1 MKRSQLILTA
11 ILFALLLLLGYAG
24 KMIVGQSD
32 APPAGWVGLFIAGV
46 AGKFQLNYGAAPP
59 AGWIGLLV
67 FVVFVGLSLVIADTR
82 RSRRRVMTEMRE
94 AATPAEKKP
103 EAAKTPQPILD
114 PQGLPYPHPIINV
127 ATCIGCHACV
137 DACPHDVLAIING
150 KSALVAV
157 EQCMEDT
164 SCEVECPT
172 VPKSCIVVNSTKP
185 IPKRKVPN
193 RDARFVTSVPGI
205 YLIGDVSGVPL
216 IKNAIN
222 EGGAVIDFVAEDIKQ
237 MGRNGNADYDVA
249 IVGIGPAGLSAAAL
263 AAQRGMKYVAIEQD
277 EVAATIQQTYPAGK
291 YIYFN
296 PTEKPAKG
304 GIKLEGPGAIKEQ
317 MLGSWME
324 TVRSNGVVINEFE
337 SCKDVK
343 RDGDVFVVV
352 TDQDKTKERMEYRAR
367 RVVLAIGN
375 RGTPMKLNVPGEDL
389 KMIVTP
395 TGMVLPQFCNK
406 CGERRTGD
414 YKFCQRCGFQYVP
427 KPAKPYEDERVKYKL
442 SDPNKF
448 SGKHVVVV
456 GAGNS
461 AIEAAIDLAAY
472 RSEEGTDVIGWRD
485 NAVSL
490 VIRSNFKSDLKLGN
504 KMMIYDCMDAGRVK
518 AFFGQT
524 IKEITS
530 NEVTLMSARERD
542 PKTAKET
549 ARIKNDYVFA
559 LIGGEKPT
567 KFLESIGVKIG

>member
-1 MKRSQLILTA
+1 MKRSQLIVTT
-11 ILFALLLLLGYAG
+11 ILFALLLVLGFASRLQ
-24 KMIVGQSD
+24 VGYG
-32 APPAGWVGLFIAGV
+32 AMPPAGWVGLLF
-46 AGKFQLNYGAAPP
+46 
-59 AGWIGLLV
+59 
-67 FVVFVGLSLVIADTR
+67 FVLFLGFALVIADTR
-82 RSRRRVMTEMRE
+82 RSRKRVIEETRE
-94 AATPAEKKP
+94 AAAPAEKKS
-103 EAAKTPQPILD
+103 EAPKATLPVLD
-114 PQGLPYPHPIINV
+114 PEGLPYPHPIINV
-127 ATCIGCHACV
+127 GTCIGCHACV

-150 KSALVAV
+150 KAALVAV

-172 VPKSCIVVNSTKP
+172 VPKSCIVVNSTKK
-185 IPKRKVPN
+185 IPARKVPK
-193 RDARFVTSVPGI
+193 RDGRFMTNVPGV

-222 EGGAVIDFVAEDIKQ
+222 EGGSVIDFVVDDIKQ
-237 MGRNGNADYDVA
+237 MGKNGKADYDVA
-249 IVGIGPAGLSAAAL
+249 IVGIGPGGLSAAAL
-263 AAQRGMKYVAIEQD
+263 AAQRGLKYIAIEQD
-277 EVAATIQQTYPAGK
+277 QVVATIQQTYQAGK

-296 PTEKPAKG
+296 PVDQPVKG
-304 GIKLEGPGAIKEQ
+304 GIKLEGAGAIKEQ
-317 MLGSWME
+317 MIGSWME
-324 TVRSNGVVINEFE
+324 TVMSNGVIINEFE

-352 TDQDKTKERMEYRAR
+352 TDQDKTKQRMEYRSR

-375 RGTPMKLNVPGEDL
+375 RGTPMRLNVPGEDL

-395 TGMVLPQFCNK
+395 TEMVLPQFCNK
-406 CGERRTGD
+406 CGARRVGD
-414 YKFCQRCGFQYVP
+414 YKFCHECGFQYIP
-427 KPAKPYEDERVKYKL
+427 KPPKPYEDERVKYKL

-472 RSEEGTDVIGWRD
+472 RSEEGTELIGWRD

-524 IKEITS
+524 VKEVTA
-530 NEVTLMSARERD
+530 NEVALMSARERD
-542 PKTAKET
+542 PKTARET

-567 KFLESIGVKIG
+567 KFLESIGIKIG

>member
-11 ILFALLLLLGYAG
+11 VLFALLLL
-24 KMIVGQSD
+24 
-32 APPAGWVGLFIAGV
+32 AGV
-46 AGKFQLNYGAAPP
+46 AGDLLTRFGAATPAAWFRLLFTGSVGSLQFSYGATPP
-59 AGWIGLLV
+59 VGWIGLLV
-67 FVVFVGLSLVIADTR
+67 LVLIVGFSLVIADTR
-82 RSRRRVMTEMRE
+82 RGRRRVANEMRE
-94 AATPAEKKP
+94 AASPAVKEPGARKS
-103 EAAKTPQPILD
+103 TQPLLD

-150 KSALVAV
+150 KAALVAV

-164 SCEVECPT
+164 SCQVECPT
-172 VPKSCIVVNSTKP
+172 VPKSCIVVNSAKK
-185 IPKRKVPN
+185 IPERKVPK
-193 RDARFVTSVPGI
+193 RDGRFVTNVPGI

-222 EGGAVIDFVAEDIKQ
+222 EGGAVIDFIIEDIKQ
-237 MGRNGNADYDVA
+237 MGRNGKADYDVA

-263 AAQRGMKYVAIEQD
+263 AAQRGLKYIAIEQD
-277 EVAATIQQTYPAGK
+277 QVAATIQQTYQAGK
-291 YIYFN
+291 YIYYN
-296 PTEKPAKG
+296 PVDQPVKG
-304 GIKLEGPGAIKEQ
+304 GIKLEGAGAIKEQ
-317 MLGSWME
+317 MLGSWMA
-324 TVRSNGVVINEFE
+324 TVKSNGVVINEYE
-337 SCKDVK
+337 SCKDIK
-343 RDGDVFVVV
+343 RDGDVFIVV

-375 RGTPMKLNVPGEDL
+375 RGTPMRLNVTGEDI

-414 YKFCQRCGFQYVP
+414 YKFCQRCGFQYIP

-442 SDPNKF
+442 SDPNKY
-448 SGKHVVVV
+448 SGKHIVVV

-461 AIEAAIDLAAY
+461 AVEAAIDLAAR
-472 RSEEGTDVIGWRD
+472 RSEEGTELVGWRD

-504 KMMIYDCMDAGRVK
+504 KMMIYDCIDAGRVK
-518 AFFGQT
+518 AFIGQT
-524 IKEITS
+524 IKEITA
-530 NEVTLMSARERD
+530 NEVVLMNARERD
-542 PKTAKET
+542 PKKAKET

-567 KFLESIGVKIG
+567 KFLESIGIKIG

>member
-1 MKRSQLILTA
+1 MKRSQLIFTA
-11 ILFALLLLLGYAG
+11 ILFALLLLGGLAGELLGRFGVVTPAAWFRILFTGSAG
-24 KMIVGQSD
+24 SLQFS
-32 APPAGWVGLFIAGV
+32 
-46 AGKFQLNYGAAPP
+46 YGATPP
-59 AGWIGLLV
+59 VGWIGLLI
-67 FVVFVGLSLVIADTR
+67 FVLIVGFSLVIADTR
-82 RSRRRVMTEMRE
+82 RGRRRVANEMRE
-94 AATPAEKKP
+94 AASPAVKEPGERKS
-103 EAAKTPQPILD
+103 TQPILD

-150 KSALVAV
+150 KAALVAV

-164 SCEVECPT
+164 SCQVECPT
-172 VPKSCIVVNSTKP
+172 VPKSCIVVNSAKK
-185 IPKRKVPN
+185 IPERKVPK
-193 RDARFVTSVPGI
+193 RDGRFVTNVPGI

-222 EGGAVIDFVAEDIKQ
+222 EGGAVIDYIVEDIKQ
-237 MGRNGNADYDVA
+237 MGRNGKADYDVA

-263 AAQRGMKYVAIEQD
+263 AAQRGLKYVAIEQD
-277 EVAATIQQTYPAGK
+277 QIAATIQQTYQAGK
-291 YIYFN
+291 YIYYN
-296 PTEKPAKG
+296 PVDQPVKG
-304 GIKLEGPGAIKEQ
+304 GIKLDGAGAIKEQ
-317 MLGSWME
+317 MLGSWMM
-324 TVRSNGVVINEFE
+324 TVKSNGVVINEFE

-343 RDGDVFVVV
+343 RDGDVFIVV
-352 TDQDKTKERMEYRAR
+352 TDQDKTKERVEYRAR

-375 RGTPMKLNVPGEDL
+375 RGTPMRLNVPGEDI

-406 CGERRTGD
+406 CGEKRAGD
-414 YKFCQRCGFQYVP
+414 YTFCQRCGFKYIP
-427 KPAKPYEDERVKYKL
+427 KQAKPYEDEHVKYKL

-448 SGKHVVVV
+448 SGKHIVVV

-461 AIEAAIDLAAY
+461 AIEAAIDLAAR
-472 RSEEGTDVIGWRD
+472 RSEEGTELVGWRD

-504 KMMIYDCMDAGRVK
+504 KMMIYDCMDAGRVR

-524 IKEITS
+524 VKEITAT
-530 NEVTLMSARERD
+530 EVILMNARERD
-542 PKTAKET
+542 PKKAKET

-567 KFLESIGVKIG
+567 KFLESIGIKIG

>member
-1 MKRSQLILTA
+1 MKRSQLTLTT
-11 ILFALLLLLGYAG
+11 ILFVLLLILGYAG
-24 KMIVGQSD
+24 KLLLTHSLAQLN
-32 APPAGWVGLFIAGV
+32 GWVGLLTVGV
-46 AGKFQLNYGAAPP
+46 AGNLQVNYGAAPP
-59 AGWIGLLV
+59 AGWIGLFL
-67 FVVFVGLSLVIADTR
+67 FVAFVGFWLVITDTR
-82 RSRRRVMTEMRE
+82 RSRQRVIVEMQD
-94 AATPAEKKP
+94 AVAPAQKKP
-103 EAAKTPQPILD
+103 EASKTPQPILD

-127 ATCIGCHACV
+127 NTCIGCHACV

-150 KSALVAV
+150 KAALVAV

-172 VPKSCIVVNSTKP
+172 VPKSCIVVNSNKK
-185 IPKRKVPN
+185 IPLRKVPK
-193 RDARFVTSVPGI
+193 RDGRFLTSVPGI

-222 EGGAVIDFVAEDIKQ
+222 EGGSVIDFVAEDIKQ
-237 MGRNGNADYDVA
+237 LGGNGKADYDVA
-249 IVGIGPAGLSAAAL
+249 IVGMGPAGLSAAAL
-263 AAQRGMKYVAIEQD
+263 AAQRGMKYIALEQD
-277 EVAATIQQTYPAGK
+277 EVAATIQQTYQAGK

-296 PTEKPAKG
+296 PTDQPVKG
-304 GIKLEGPGAIKEQ
+304 GITLEGAGAIKEQ

-337 SCKDVK
+337 GCKDVK
-343 RDGDVFVVV
+343 RDGDVFIVV
-352 TDQDKTKERMEYRAR
+352 TDQDKTKQRMEYRAR

-389 KMIVTP
+389 KMIVSP
-395 TGMVLPQFCNK
+395 TGMIMPQFCNK
-406 CGERRTGD
+406 CGEKRAGD
-414 YKFCQRCGFQYVP
+414 YTFCQRCGFKYIP

-448 SGKHVVVV
+448 SGKHVLIV

-461 AIEAAIDLAAY
+461 AVEAAIDLAAY
-472 RSEEGTDVIGWRD
+472 RSEEGTELTGWRD

-518 AFFGQT
+518 SFFGQT
-524 IKEITS
+524 IKEVTS
-530 NEVTLMSARERD
+530 NEVVLMNARERD

-567 KFLESIGVKIG
+567 KFLESIGIKIG

>member
-1 MKRSQLILTA
+1 MGFVGEAPVVTGLAAKLMALTGLA
-11 ILFALLLLLGYAG
+11 NKAPFLARFADVLRASYGA
-24 KMIVGQSD
+24 V
-32 APPAGWVGLFIAGV
+32 PPLGWVGIFLFV
-46 AGKFQLNYGAAPP
+46 LL
-59 AGWIGLLV
+59 IG
-67 FVVFVGLSLVIADTR
+67 FSLVISDTR
-82 RSRRRVMTEMRE
+82 RSRRRVIEEMRAE
-94 AATPAEKKP
+94 ALPAEKKP
-103 EAAKTPQPILD
+103 DARKVTQPILD

-127 ATCIGCHACV
+127 STCIGCHACV

-150 KSALVAV
+150 KAALIAV

-164 SCEVECPT
+164 SCQVECPT
-172 VPKSCIVVNSTKP
+172 VPKSCIVVNSTKK
-185 IPKRKVPN
+185 IPERKVPN
-193 RDARFVTSVPGI
+193 RDGRFATNVPGL

-222 EGGAVIDFVAEDIKQ
+222 EGGAVIDYVVEDIKQ

-249 IVGIGPAGLSAAAL
+249 IVGMGPGGLSAAAL
-263 AAQRGMKYVAIEQD
+263 AAQRGLKYIAIEQD
-277 EVAATIQQTYPAGK
+277 QVAATIQQTYQAGK

-296 PTEKPAKG
+296 PVDQPVKG
-304 GIKLEGPGAIKEQ
+304 GIKLDGAGAIKEQ
-317 MLGSWME
+317 MLGDWME
-324 TVRSNGVVINEFE
+324 TLRSSGVVINEFE

-352 TDQDKTKERMEYRAR
+352 TDQDKTKQRMEYRTR

-395 TGMVLPQFCNK
+395 TGMILPQFCNK
-406 CGERRTGD
+406 CGEKRAGE
-414 YKFCQRCGFQYVP
+414 YKFCQRCGFKYIP
-427 KPAKPYEDERVKYKL
+427 KPARPYEDERVKYRL
-442 SDPNKF
+442 SDPNKY
-448 SGKHVVVV
+448 SCKHIVVV

-461 AIEAAIDLAAY
+461 AVEAAIDLAAF
-472 RSEEGTDVIGWRD
+472 RSEEGTELVGWRD

-524 IKEITS
+524 IKEVTH
-530 NEVTLMSARERD
+530 NEVALMSARDRD